1 MYISCTQTGIL
12 FINTRYVFDQK
23 SHIIYITKY
32 NNLIKKLYD
41 GRAKQQ
47 MSRTIILL
55 FEREETFP

>member
-1 MYISCTQTGIL
+1 
-12 FINTRYVFDQK
+12 
-23 SHIIYITKY
+23 
-32 NNLIKKLYD
+32 LIKKLYD